1 MLKVKIYMPLTA
13 RKTRN
18 FISYIFQQ
26 ELIKGSQNK
35 NGRVSNSNNLQ
46 EAQQ

>member
-1 MLKVKIYMPLTA
+1 MLKVKIYMQLTA
-13 RKTRN
+13 PKSRN

-26 ELIKGSQNK
+26 EVIKGSQNK
-35 NGRVSNSNNLQ
+35 NGRVSKSNNLQ